1 VKFLWHTESA
11 KRRRPPVPNIRIT
24 EADFLVGKK
33 NGNPAF
39 ESTSFPKY
47 WDAGDTGGDGEVV
60 GHGRRRRNGHG

>member
-1 VKFLWHTESA
+1 VPTFYPVKFLWHTESA

-39 ESTSFPKY
+39 ESMSISETL
-47 WDAGDTGGDGEVV
+47 
-60 GHGRRRRNGHG
+60 GHKSPV